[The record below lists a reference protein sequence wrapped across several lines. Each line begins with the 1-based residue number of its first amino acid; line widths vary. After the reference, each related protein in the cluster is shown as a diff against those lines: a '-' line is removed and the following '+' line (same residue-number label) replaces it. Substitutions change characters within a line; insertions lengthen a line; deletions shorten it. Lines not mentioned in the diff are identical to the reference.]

1 MHRIDSVDKSL
12 RENGFAAKPEEP
24 RGNRRLF
31 EARTKDA
38 TVQNG
43 SDTKTFRGGIIL
55 MTEEKTKKIRE
66 RWKTEGR
73 YPFVATV

>member
-12 RENGFAAKPEEP
+12 QENGFAAKPEEP
-24 RGNRRLF
+24 RGNHRLF

-38 TVQNG
+38 TVQTG

-55 MTEEKTKKIRE
+55 MTEEKTKK
-66 RWKTEGR
+66 
-73 YPFVATV
+73 FVSAGKPRARFFCIG